1 MNPIERPADPGTATP
16 AVQAAPAARPLRL
29 AVMGAGAVG
38 GYFGGL
44 LARAGHEVVLIG
56 RPDHV
61 QVMQTQGLRL
71 QTRHFDE
78 RVPVRASTEAA
89 AVAGAELLLFCVKS
103 TDTEAAA
110 LQLRPH
116 LAPGAVLLS
125 LQNGVD
131 NAQRLR
137 ALLPQPVRAAVVY
150 VAAEMAGPGH
160 VLHHGRG
167 ELLVEPGPGGEGW
180 VQAFQQAGVPVQISA
195 DARQALWA
203 KLVLNCAYNA
213 LSAAGQVPY
222 GRLVAT
228 AGVPQVMQQVVQE
241 CVAVAAADGVV
252 LPADTA
258 ATVLALAATMP
269 GQRSSTAQD
278 LARGK
283 PTEIDHL
290 NGYLVRRGQHHG
302 IATPVNQLLQT
313 LVHLLENERAVAG

>member
-1 MNPIERPADPGTATP
+1 MNRSVPEDDCT
-16 AVQAAPAARPLRL
+16 QAPPRTDREAPLTPLRV

-38 GYFGGL
+38 SYFGGL

-56 RPDHV
+56 RPVHV
-61 QVMQTQGLRL
+61 QAIQAQGLRV
-71 QTRHFDE
+71 QTRDFDE

-89 AVAGAELLLFCVKS
+89 AVAGAELVLFCVKS

-110 LQLRPH
+110 LLLRPH
-116 LAPGAVLLS
+116 LAPGACVLS

-131 NAQRLR
+131 NAPRLR

-150 VAAEMAGPGH
+150 VATEMAGPGH

-167 ELLVEPGPGGEGW
+167 ELLVEPGPGGDDW
-180 VQAFQQAGVPVQISA
+180 VQAFCAAGAPVQVS
-195 DARQALWA
+195 DDVHQALWV
-203 KLVLNCAYNA
+203 KLILNCAYNA

-228 AGVPQVMQQVVQE
+228 AGVPQAMQQVVRE
-241 CVAVAAADGVV
+241 CVAVAAAEGVV
-252 LPADTA
+252 VPADIA
-258 ATVLALAATMP
+258 STVLALAASMP

-290 NGYLVRRGQHHG
+290 NGYVVQRGQQHG
-302 IATPVNQLLQT
+302 VATPVNQLLQT
-313 LVHLLENERAVAG
+313 LVHVLENARQPPG